1 MSTLTEPN
9 SSGSFKNQF
18 NLVKGGDKTDN
29 FMNNKYS
36 YLTEPSTYGTYGV
49 EEVSVNTMHPFN
61 YMDKFKNNPKMQN
74 MSNRR
79 DNTLIINDY
88 HSNEVGQYSK
98 KKVEANALFEPVV
111 NLNALAGDTK
121 IVDKISLDRFSST
134 LHYKSN
140 EFPENTYVRAE
151 QIDGTPLTEIVRP
164 REKTLEELRG
174 KGVNSQRLAPEGR
187 TNQTEA
193 PIAGISSDPKSIN
206 ITKYKMKS
214 YRDQNSVDD
223 LLKTMG
229 QITRPEWRS
238 MVKQSDSERS
248 YMPSIDGPPVASVM
262 KQEFHS
268 DQAARPTNRTDYED
282 NVHITNVV
290 NAVGGVGEYRS
301 EQSARPTN
309 RTDYEDNIHI
319 TNAVSSVGGRE
330 EFRNEQALRP
340 TIRNDYENNTNIINP
355 VSFVSGNEFRNEQ
368 SLKPTIRTQYENNT
382 NIINPVSF
390 VSGNEY
396 RNEQMANPT
405 IRTQYENNTNII
417 NPVSFISGNEFRNEQ
432 MANPTIRTQYEN
444 NTNIINPVSF
454 VPGNEY
460 RNEQMAN
467 PTYRTQYENN
477 KNIINPVSFVP
488 GNEYRN
494 EQMANPTYR
503 TQYEN
508 NTNIIN
514 PVSFVPGNEYRNE
527 QLANPTNRTQYE
539 NNKYINH
546 GYNDTAGYVYE
557 NFQAANPTLRE
568 DNNKYI
574 NHGYNNT
581 VGYVYENNQAANPTN
596 RESNNEFNGIAFNQ
610 TNSQYKKYGDITRS
624 GVVEEVLAK
633 DYKGAD
639 FSFVPRHEDRT
650 QAVNMV
656 KNQSIEDSL
665 NLTNR
670 DLMGGGTDRIPQGR
684 ENIGEYKDWDRREKS
699 APITNRVRNVAV
711 NYIQEVPETRGYN
724 LLQERSNINQYVPE
738 TLKQNPFINNVIYT
752 TNTGKDIIRENTVIS
767 DREINR
773 N

>member
-1 MSTLTEPN
+1 MSTLNEPN
-9 SSGSFKNQF
+9 LSGSFKNQF

-36 YLTEPSTYGTYGV
+36 FLNEPTTYGTYGR

-61 YMDKFKNNPKMQN
+61 YMDKFKNNPKMQH
-74 MSNRR
+74 MTNRR
-79 DNTLIINDY
+79 DNTLIIKDY
-88 HSNEVGQYSK
+88 HSNEVGQYAK
-98 KKVEANALFEPVV
+98 KKVKAPALFEPVV

-134 LHYKSN
+134 LQYKSN

-151 QIDGTPLTEIVRP
+151 QIDGTPLTELVRP

-174 KGVNSQRLAPEGR
+174 KGINSQRLAPEGR
-187 TNQTEA
+187 NNQTGA
-193 PIAGISSDPKSIN
+193 PIAGVSSDPKSIN

-214 YRDQNSVDD
+214 YRDQNTVDD
-223 LLKTMG
+223 LLKTTG

-238 MVKQSDSERS
+238 MVKQSESERS
-248 YMPSIDGPPVASVM
+248 FMPSIDGPPVASVM
-262 KQEFHS
+262 KQEFHN

-290 NAVGGVGEYRS
+290 NAVGGMGEYRS
-301 EQSARPTN
+301 DQSARPTN
-309 RTDYEDNIHI
+309 RTDYEDNVHI

-340 TIRNDYENNTNIINP
+340 TIRTEYENNTNIINP

-368 SLKPTIRTQYENNT
+368 SLRPTIRTQYENNT

-396 RNEQMANPT
+396 RNEQL
-405 IRTQYENNTNII
+405 
-417 NPVSFISGNEFRNEQ
+417 
-432 MANPTIRTQYEN
+432 ANPTIRTQYEN

-454 VPGNEY
+454 VSGNEY
-460 RNEQMAN
+460 RNEQLAN
-467 PTYRTQYENN
+467 PTIRTQYENNTNIINPVSFVSGNEYRNEQSANPTIRTQYENN
-477 KNIINPVSFVP
+477 KHIINPVSFVP

-494 EQMANPTYR
+494 EQSANPTYR

-508 NTNIIN
+508 N
-514 PVSFVPGNEYRNE
+514 
-527 QLANPTNRTQYE
+527 
-539 NNKYINH
+539 KYISH

-557 NFQAANPTLRE
+557 NSQAANPTLRE

-574 NHGYNNT
+574 SHGYNNT

-596 RESNNEFNGIAFNQ
+596 RDTDNEFSGVAFNQ
-610 TNSQYKKYGDITRS
+610 TNSQYKKYDDITRS
-624 GVVEEVLAK
+624 GVVEEVLAR
-633 DYKGAD
+633 DYKGAEMA
-639 FSFVPRHEDRT
+639 FVPKYEDRT
-650 QAVNMV
+650 QAINMIQ
-656 KNQSIEDSL
+656 NQSIEDSI

-684 ENIGEYKDWDRREKS
+684 DNIGEYKDWGRREKEP
-699 APITNRVRNVAV
+699 PITNRVRNVAV
-711 NYIQEVPETRGYN
+711 NYIQEVPSTRGYN

-738 TLKQNPFINNVIYT
+738 TLKQNPFINNVVYS
-752 TNTGKDIIRENTVIS
+752 TNTGKDIIRENTIIS
-767 DREINR
+767 DRIVNR